1 MHTSRRDAF
10 QSVNAL
16 PIARVD
22 YAKKAIVPVSD
33 YAKRDSKRKLELDTK
48 MNDNVALVWSYP
60 GIKPSLIEKLS
71 DYDGIVFAGTGLGH
85 VPTNATN
92 DRYAD
97 SLVPAIKS
105 LTERGVAVVMAPQ
118 TIYGRLNMNVY
129 TAGRMLLEAGAIG
142 DNADWLP
149 ETAYVKLMWVLAK
162 TKDPKKVKEMM
173 HTNFAGEL
181 SERSLLI

>member
-10 QSVNAL
+10 QSVNAM

-22 YAKKAIVPVSD
+22 YAKKAIVPISD
-33 YAKRDSKRKLELDTK
+33 YAKRDHKRKLELDTK
-48 MNDNVALVWSYP
+48 MNDKVALIWSYP

-85 VPTNATN
+85 VPTNAFN
-92 DRYAD
+92 DKYAN
-97 SLVPAIKS
+97 SLVPVIKS

-118 TIYGRLNMNVY
+118 TLYGRLNMNVY
-129 TAGRMLLEAGAIG
+129 TAGRLLLEAGVIG
-142 DNADWLP
+142 DGADWLP

-162 TKDPKKVKEMM
+162 TKDPKKVKELM

-181 SERSLLI
+181 SDRSLLI